1 MKVTSNSF
9 AEGSPIPGRF
19 AFAVYDPATHVKLSN
34 NRNPHLAWTDAPA
47 GTRSFAVVCVDP
59 DVPSR
64 GDDVNQEGRT
74 VPAALP
80 RVDFYHWILA
90 DIPAGITSIA
100 EGSHSE
106 GVTPRGKSGPK
117 HGALRHGRND
127 YTGWFAGDPD
137 MGGDYFGYD
146 GPCPPWND
154 SLLHHYHFVVYALD
168 VERAPIEGVFDG
180 AAFRAAIGPHVLAE
194 AAIVGTY
201 SLNPDV
207 GVSND

>member
-74 VPAALP
+74 VP
-80 RVDFYHWILA
+80 
-90 DIPAGITSIA
+90 G
-100 EGSHSE
+100 
-106 GVTPRGKSGPK
+106 
-117 HGALRHGRND
+117 
-127 YTGWFAGDPD
+127 
-137 MGGDYFGYD
+137 
-146 GPCPPWND
+146 
-154 SLLHHYHFVVYALD
+154 
-168 VERAPIEGVFDG
+168 G
-180 AAFRAAIGPHVLAE
+180 AAARRLLPLDSGR
-194 AAIVGTY
+194 Y
-201 SLNPDV
+201 SGRCHIDRR
-207 GVSND
+207 G